1 MVNNFLKDAKINYSS
16 KLGDIMITDSFI
28 REMKKIVG
36 KEHVSV
42 SRANAELYSYDA
54 SLARGKPGVVVFP
67 ADGHEVAQVV
77 RAAHRAGI
85 PLVPRGFG
93 TNLSGGTIVTAEGL
107 VVCLSRLNRI
117 LGIYPGS
124 RHAVVQPGVTNLEL
138 QDALGTI
145 GFFYAP
151 DPASQK
157 VSTIGG
163 NAGENSGGPRC
174 LKYGV
179 TTNHILGM
187 EIVMPD
193 GDVVRTGGAALDPPG
208 YDLRGAVIGGEGTLG
223 VVTEITVRIL
233 PLAES
238 IITMLAT
245 YDSIADAARSVSD
258 IISAGILPTTLEMMD
273 AMIIKAVEDSYA
285 CGYPRDAAAV
295 LIIEVEGPTVGLKD
309 QAKRI
314 QEICMQTNC
323 RDIQEAKNNQERNL
337 LWQGRRGAFGA
348 VARLA
353 PNYLVNDA
361 TVPRTK
367 LPEALAKVAEISEK
381 YGCEHGNVF
390 HAGDGNLHPLL
401 LFDSRD
407 PDQLHRVEKA
417 GWEIMEACVKLGG
430 TISGEHG
437 IGLEKQEAMRMVFS
451 EDDFRAQRS
460 LKRAFDPDN
469 ILNPGK
475 VIPPLRDGGQSKAGR
490 EPTLLERVRGA
501 SGNGAHASKLMEKI
515 KSAASQNKAVVPVGS
530 GTFSK
535 FGNLGDQEMQPIAS
549 LPLADVIE
557 YDPPNQVITVGAGMP
572 LATLQEQLR
581 SNNQWLPIRPPFFTA
596 NSTIGS
602 LVALAAC
609 GPERMAYGSPR
620 DLLLGLRYIDSN
632 GTLVTAG
639 GRVVKNVAGYDM
651 TRLITGSAGTL
662 GFISEVTWRVSTVP
676 ERCAAIAAVGSLD
689 ACAATANE
697 IVQSKLSAIYVTCI
711 PDYSLSTE
719 EISDSWKIIVGFEGF
734 SKTVDY
740 QLETCGALLEKAGL
754 QSLETT
760 DYPVHDGRFGDLY
773 DEMGQSPFVL
783 RADFPLDKVADF
795 VGAING
801 GPALAH
807 IFLDFGC
814 GRLLAGLEDM
824 GDSDWKQLCQQ
835 IDQCDGHGLL
845 IQAPDDFRE
854 RNDVFGNPRPEWKII
869 HRIKAALDPRTI
881 FAPGRLPGKI

>member
-1 MVNNFLKDAKINYSS
+1 
-16 KLGDIMITDSFI
+16 MITDKFI
-28 REMKKIVG
+28 RELEEIVG

-67 ADGHEVAQVV
+67 ADSQEIARVA

-85 PLVPRGFG
+85 PFVPRGFG
-93 TNLSGGTIVTAEGL
+93 TNLSGGTIVTVEGL

-117 LGIYPGS
+117 LGIYPAG
-124 RHAVVQPGVTNLEL
+124 RYAVVQPGVTNLEL
-138 QDALGTI
+138 QDALAAI

-157 VSTIGG
+157 VSTLGG

-187 EIVMPD
+187 EMILPD
-193 GDVVRTGGAALDPPG
+193 GEVIRTGGAALDPPG
-208 YDLRGAVIGGEGTLG
+208 YDLRGTVVGAEGTLG
-223 VVTEITVRIL
+223 IVTEITVRIL
-233 PLAES
+233 PLSES

-295 LIIEVEGPTVGLKD
+295 LIIEVEGPTAGLKE
-309 QAKRI
+309 QALRI
-314 QEICMQTNC
+314 REICMQTNC
-323 RDIQEAKNNQERNL
+323 RDIQEAKNNEERNL

-367 LPEALAKVAEISEK
+367 LPEALAKVAEITK
-381 YGCEHGNVF
+381 NYNCEHGNVF

-407 PDQLHRVEKA
+407 TDQLHRVEKA

-437 IGLEKQEAMRMVFS
+437 IGLEKQEAMRLVFS
-451 EDDFRAQRS
+451 EDDFNAQRA

-469 ILNPGK
+469 VLNPGK
-475 VIPPLRDGGQSKAGR
+475 VIPPPKDAGR
-490 EPTLLERVRGA
+490 GGKPPELTLLEQVRGA
-501 SGNGAHASKLMEKI
+501 SGNGAHASEMMAKI
-515 KSAASQNKAVVPVGS
+515 KTAVSQKQAVVPVGS
-530 GTFSK
+530 GTFSR
-535 FGNLGDQEMQPIAS
+535 FGNLPNRDTQS
-549 LPLADVIE
+549 LSSLSMADVIE
-557 YDPPNQVITVGAGMP
+557 YDPPNQVITVGAGIS
-572 LATLQEQLR
+572 LAALQEHLKA
-581 SNNQWLPIRPPFFTA
+581 NHQWLPVRPPFFSA
-596 NSTIGS
+596 GSTIGS

-609 GPERMAYGSPR
+609 GPERMAYGAPR

-632 GTLVTAG
+632 GVLVTAG

-651 TRLITGSAGTL
+651 TRLLTGSAGTL
-662 GFISEVTWRVSTVP
+662 GFIAEATWRVSTIP
-676 ERCAAIAAVGSLD
+676 ERCAAITAVGSLE
-689 ACAATANE
+689 ACAATALK
-697 IVQSKLSAIYVTCI
+697 IVQSKLSPVYVTCL
-711 PDYSLSTE
+711 PAVQPSAGNLSG
-719 EISDSWKIIVGFEGF
+719 DWKIVVGFEGF
-734 SKTVDY
+734 SQTVDY
-740 QLETCGALLEKAGL
+740 QMEKCGAVLETAGL
-754 QSLETT
+754 HSPEKS
-760 DYPVHDGRFGDLY
+760 DYPVHDGKFGV
-773 DEMGQSPFVL
+773 EFGVMGQSPFIL
-783 RADFPLDKVADF
+783 RADFPLDRVAGFIGALDDRPTLSKV
-795 VGAING
+795 
-801 GPALAH
+801 
-807 IFLDFGC
+807 FLDFGC

-824 GDSDWKQLCQQ
+824 SDDDWARLCGR
-835 IDQCDGHGLL
+835 IDHHNGHGLL
-845 IQAPDDFRE
+845 VKAPDDFRK
-854 RNDVFGNPRPEWKII
+854 RNDVFGTPRPEWKVM
-869 HRIKAALDPRTI
+869 HRIKAALDPDNI
-881 FAPGRLPGKI
+881 FAPGCLPGRV

>member
-1 MVNNFLKDAKINYSS
+1 
-16 KLGDIMITDSFI
+16 MITDTFI
-28 REMKKIVG
+28 RELEEIVG
-36 KEHVSV
+36 KENVSV

-67 ADGHEVAQVV
+67 ADGDEVARVV
-77 RAAHRAGI
+77 RVAHRSGV
-85 PLVPRGFG
+85 PFVPRGFG
-93 TNLSGGTIVTAEGL
+93 TNLSGGTIVTVEGL

-117 LGIYPGS
+117 LGMYPES
-124 RHAVVQPGVTNLEL
+124 RYAVVQPGVTNLEL
-138 QDALGTI
+138 QDALATL

-157 VSTIGG
+157 VATIGG
-163 NAGENSGGPRC
+163 NTGENSGGPRC

-187 EIVMPD
+187 EMVMPD
-193 GDVVRTGGAALDPPG
+193 GEVVRTGGAALDPPG
-208 YDLRGAVIGGEGTLG
+208 YDLRGAVVGGEGTLG

-233 PLAES
+233 PLSES

-245 YDSIADAARSVSD
+245 YDSIADAAISVSD

-295 LIIEVEGPTVGLKD
+295 LIIEVEGPTAGLKE
-309 QAKRI
+309 QAQRI

-323 RDIQEAKNNQERNL
+323 REIQEAKNNEERNL

-367 LPEALAKVAEISEK
+367 LPEALAKVAEITEK

-407 PDQLHRVEKA
+407 SDQLHRVEKA
-417 GWEIMEACVKLGG
+417 GWEIMEACVRLGG

-451 EDDFRAQRS
+451 EDDFHAQRA
-460 LKRAFDPDN
+460 LKHAFDPDN

-475 VIPPLRDGGQSKAGR
+475 VIPPPQDYSPNGEPAG
-490 EPTLLERVRGA
+490 PTLLEQVRGA
-501 SGNGAHASKLMEKI
+501 NGNGARASEVMEKI
-515 KSAASQNKAVVPVGS
+515 KTAASHNQAVVPVGS
-530 GTFSK
+530 GTFSQ
-535 FGNLGDQEMQPIAS
+535 FGNIPNSGTQTLTS
-549 LPLADVIE
+549 LSMADVIE
-557 YDPPNQVITVGAGMP
+557 YDPPNQVITVGAGMS
-572 LATLQEQLR
+572 LAALQEHLQA
-581 SNNQWLPIRPPFFTA
+581 NNQWLPLRPPFFRPS
-596 NSTIGS
+596 STIGS

-609 GPERMAYGSPR
+609 GPERMAYGAPR
-620 DLLLGLRYIDSN
+620 DLLLGLRYIDSK
-632 GTLVTAG
+632 GLQVTAG

-662 GFISEVTWRVSTVP
+662 GFISEATWRVSTMP
-676 ERCAAIAAVGSLD
+676 ERCAAITATGSAD
-689 ACAATANE
+689 VCAATALE
-697 IVQSKLSAIYVTCI
+697 IVQSKLSPIYVTCL
-711 PDYSLSTE
+711 PDNGSGNWT
-719 EISDSWKIIVGFEGF
+719 IVVGFEGF

-740 QLETCGALLEKAGL
+740 QLEKCGAVLEGAKL
-754 QSLETT
+754 QSLEKA
-760 DYPVHDGRFGDLY
+760 DYPVHEGRFGDVY
-773 DEMGQSPFVL
+773 EEMIRSPFIL
-783 RADFPLDKVADF
+783 RADFPLDRVADF
-795 VGAING
+795 IKALDG
-801 GPALAH
+801 GPALSQVL
-807 IFLDFGC
+807 LDFGC
-814 GRLLAGLEDM
+814 GRVMAGQDAISN
-824 GDSDWKQLCQQ
+824 DDWKHICEL
-835 IDQCDGHGLL
+835 IDQRDGHGLL
-845 IQAPDDFRE
+845 VKAPDDFRQQ
-854 RNDVFGNPRPEWKII
+854 NDVFGSPRSGWKVM
-869 HRIKAALDPRTI
+869 HRIKAAMDPDNI
-881 FAPGRLPGKI
+881 FAPGCLPGKV

>member
-1 MVNNFLKDAKINYSS
+1 
-16 KLGDIMITDSFI
+16 MITDSFI
-28 REMKKIVG
+28 REMEEIVG
-36 KEHVSV
+36 KENVSV

-67 ADGHEVAQVV
+67 ADSTEVARVV
-77 RAAHRAGI
+77 QAAHQSGV
-85 PLVPRGFG
+85 PFVPRGFG
-93 TNLSGGTIVTAEGL
+93 TNLSGGTIVTVEGL

-117 LGIYPGS
+117 LGIYPES
-124 RHAVVQPGVTNLEL
+124 RYAVVQPGVTNLEL
-138 QDALGTI
+138 QDALATI

-187 EIVMPD
+187 DVVMPD
-193 GDVVRTGGAALDPPG
+193 GEIVSTGGAALDPPG
-208 YDLRGAVIGGEGTLG
+208 YDLRGAVVGGEGTLG

-233 PLAES
+233 PLSES

-245 YDSIADAARSVSD
+245 YDSIADAAISVSD

-295 LIIEVEGPTVGLKD
+295 LIIEVEGPEAGLKE
-309 QAKRI
+309 QAQRI
-314 QEICMQTNC
+314 QEICMQTKC
-323 RDIQEAKNNQERNL
+323 REIQEAKNNEERNL

-367 LPEALAKVAEISEK
+367 LPEALAEVAAITEK
-381 YGCEHGNVF
+381 YNCEHGNVF

-407 PDQLHRVEKA
+407 EDQLHRVEKA

-451 EDDFRAQRS
+451 EDDFHGQRA
-460 LKRAFDPDN
+460 LKHAFDPGN

-475 VIPPLRDGGQSKAGR
+475 IIPPPREGEDTGEPA
-490 EPTLLERVRGA
+490 EPTLSEQVRGA
-501 SGNGAHASKLMEKI
+501 SGNGSRAADIMEAI
-515 KSAASQNKAVVPVGS
+515 KNAASQNKAIVPAGS
-530 GTFSK
+530 GTFSQ
-535 FGNLGDQEMQPIAS
+535 FGNLPNRETLTVSS
-549 LPLADVIE
+549 LSLADVIE
-557 YDPPNQVITVGAGMP
+557 YDPPNQVITVGAGMS
-572 LATLQEQLR
+572 LAELQEQLKA
-581 SNNQWLPIRPPFFTA
+581 NHQWLPVRPPFS
-596 NSTIGS
+596 NSDSTVGS

-609 GPERMAYGSPR
+609 GPERMAYGAPR
-620 DLLLGLRYIDSN
+620 DLLLGLRYIDSR
-632 GTLVTAG
+632 GRQITAG

-662 GFISEVTWRVSTVP
+662 GFISEATWRVSTIP
-676 ERCAAIAAVGSLD
+676 ERCAAITASGSLD
-689 ACAATANE
+689 ACAATALE
-697 IVQSKLSAIYVTCI
+697 IVQSKLSPIYVTCL
-711 PDYSLSTE
+711 PGSGSGG
-719 EISDSWKIIVGFEGF
+719 WKLVVGFEGF
-734 SKTVDY
+734 SATVDY
-740 QLETCGALLEKAGL
+740 QLEKCSAVLDNAGL
-754 QSLETT
+754 QSSEHA
-760 DYPVHDGRFGDLY
+760 DYQVHAGRFGAVYEEIGQLPFILKADL
-773 DEMGQSPFVL
+773 
-783 RADFPLDKVADF
+783 PLDRVAD
-795 VGAING
+795 ITD
-801 GPALAH
+801 ALDGRPVQSGML
-807 IFLDFGC
+807 LDFGC
-814 GRLLAGLEDM
+814 GRILAGLEALGND
-824 GDSDWKQLCQQ
+824 DWIRLGELIAQR
-835 IDQCDGHGLL
+835 DGHCQL
-845 IQAPDDFRE
+845 IKAPDDFRKG
-854 RNDVFGNPRPEWKII
+854 NDVFGSPRTGWKVM
-869 HRIKAALDPRTI
+869 HSIKAAMDPDGV
-881 FAPGRLPGKI
+881 FAPGCLPGKV